1 MSKIIIVFKNKLE
14 SADTIL
20 PICHELYK
28 KKKFIFFCEN
38 LQHQEIL
45 DQNIFL
51 KDTIKSLGKLIPIKK
66 STNRFINY
74 FYSIYFIIILFFELM
89 NNSKI
94 IHFGKIDIWPF
105 NLLNYFFS
113 KNIIFSQSSSYYDE
127 RMKLKSKIY
136 NIKISRKTDSGNIIT
151 FNKNFLNEFE
161 NIKNKK
167 IILCEAPRLTKNW
180 VNHINKNSGL
190 YLSKFHKNI
199 KPNEKYIVLPISS
212 LNIEK
217 FLDNK
222 FYSKILLKMIIS
234 LNKFFP
240 NTKIFI
246 KPHPT
251 TKNKELNK
259 LIFNKKLKNLEVTYL
274 NPNLLCSKA
283 IFFITEIFGT
293 PMIDAKKMGIK
304 TIEFTKYN
312 KATLKATKNLSIGGE
327 HIDIFINYQT
337 HSLDEA
343 LKKKFKRNKV
353 FFSKNNK
360 NLTKFLLR

>member
-14 SADTIL
+14 STDTIL
-20 PICHELYK
+20 PICHELNK
-28 KKKFIFFCEN
+28 KKKILFFCDN
-38 LQHQEIL
+38 LQHQKIL

-51 KDTIKSLGKLIPIKK
+51 KDTIKSLGRLIPIKK

-74 FYSIYFIIILFFELM
+74 FYSIYFIIILFFELI

-136 NIKISRKTDSGNIIT
+136 NIKINRKTSSGNIIT

-161 NIKNKK
+161 DIKNKK
-167 IILCEAPRLTKNW
+167 IFLCEPPRLKKNW
-180 VNHINKNSGL
+180 VNHIIKSSEL
-190 YLSKFHKNI
+190 YLSKFHKDI
-199 KPNEKYIVLPISS
+199 KSNEKYIVLPISS
-212 LNIEK
+212 LNMEK

-222 FYSKILLKMIIS
+222 FYSKILIKMINS

-240 NTKIFI
+240 NTKILI

-251 TKNKELNK
+251 TRIKELNK

-274 NPNLLCSKA
+274 NPNLLCAKA

-312 KATLKATKNLSIGGE
+312 KTTLKTTNNMSIGGE

-337 HSLDEA
+337 RSLNEA
-343 LKKKFKRNKV
+343 LKKNFKKNKV
-353 FFSKNNK
+353 IFSRNNK
-360 NLTKFLLR
+360 SLTKFLLH